1 MHWGNE
7 DRMVRAHRMYSEK
20 FRARMVEKM
29 AGPNPMTGVQLAADT
44 GVPQPTL
51 SRWLREAT
59 TLRRRMTKQE
69 DDEDQMLEAAE
80 QTNQAERT
88 VEEKFSLVLEAA
100 SVPES
105 ELGEWLRRKGIHAAE
120 LEQWRTDAMSGLSGK
135 AGQREEQRK
144 DKAADARHIRQL
156 ERELARKDKALAE
169 AAALLVLKKKVQE
182 IWGDE
187 DDDTDEK
194 KDK

>member
-1 MHWGNE
+1 MHRGNE
-7 DRMVRAHRMYSEK
+7 VRVSGNPYSEK

-29 AGPNPMTGVQLAADT
+29 AGPRAMSGVQLAAES

-59 TLRRRMTKQE
+59 TLRRKMAKRQ
-69 DDEDQMLEAAE
+69 DDEEQKVAAADAP
-80 QTNQAERT
+80 QRT
-88 VEEKFSLVLEAA
+88 TEEKFSLVLEAA
-100 SVPES
+100 AVSEA
-105 ELGEWLRRKGIHAAE
+105 ELGEWLRRKGVHAAQ
-120 LEQWRTDAMSGLSGK
+120 LEEWRAQAM
-135 AGQREEQRK
+135 AGIGGGAKRSK
-144 DKAADARHIRQL
+144 DTAADARQIRQL

-169 AAALLVLKKKVQE
+169 AAALLVLQKKVQA

>member
-1 MHWGNE
+1 MHRGNE
-7 DRMVRAHRMYSEK
+7 NRMSGTQYSEK

-29 AGPNPMTGVQLAADT
+29 VGPTPMTGVQLAAET

-59 TLRRRMTKQE
+59 TLRRRMAKRQ
-69 DDEDQMLEAAE
+69 DDEEQKLVAADAP
-80 QTNQAERT
+80 QRT
-88 VEEKFSLVLEAA
+88 SEEKFSLVLEAA
-100 SVPES
+100 AVPEA
-105 ELGEWLRRKGIHAAE
+105 ELGEWLRRKGVQAAQ
-120 LEQWRTDAMSGLSGK
+120 LEEWRAQAMAGLSGSAK
-135 AGQREEQRK
+135 RTK
-144 DKAADARHIRQL
+144 DSTADARQIRQL
-156 ERELARKDKALAE
+156 DRELARKEKALAE
-169 AAALLVLKKKVQE
+169 AAAIIVLQKKVQA

>member
-1 MHWGNE
+1 MSGTH
-7 DRMVRAHRMYSEK
+7 YSEK

-29 AGPNPMTGVQLAADT
+29 AGPNGLSGVQLAAET

-59 TLRRRMTKQE
+59 TLRRKMAKRQ
-69 DDEDQMLEAAE
+69 DDEEQKLVAADAP
-80 QTNQAERT
+80 QRT
-88 VEEKFSLVLEAA
+88 AEEKFSLVLEAA
-100 SVPES
+100 AVPEA
-105 ELGEWLRRKGIHAAE
+105 ELGEWLRRKGVHAAQ
-120 LEQWRTDAMSGLSGK
+120 LEEWRAQAMAGLGGVKRSRESATDAK
-135 AGQREEQRK
+135 
-144 DKAADARHIRQL
+144 HIRQL

-169 AAALLVLKKKVQE
+169 AAALLVLQKKVQA
-182 IWGDE
+182 IWGDA

>member
-1 MHWGNE
+1 VSGTQ
-7 DRMVRAHRMYSEK
+7 YSEK

-29 AGPNPMTGVQLAADT
+29 AGPHPMSGVQLAAET

-59 TLRRRMTKQE
+59 TLRKKMAKRHDHEEEK
-69 DDEDQMLEAAE
+69 LVAAE
-80 QTNQAERT
+80 APQRT
-88 VEEKFSLVLEAA
+88 AEEKFSLVLEAA
-100 SVPES
+100 AVPEA
-105 ELGEWLRRKGIHAAE
+105 ELGEWLRRKGVHAAQ
-120 LEQWRTDAMSGLSGK
+120 LEEWRTQAMAGL
-135 AGQREEQRK
+135 AGNAKRSK
-144 DKAADARHIRQL
+144 DSAADAKQIRQL

-169 AAALLVLKKKVQE
+169 AAALLVLQKKVQA

-187 DDDTDEK
+187 DDDIDEK

>member
-1 MHWGNE
+1 MHRGNQ
-7 DRMVRAHRMYSEK
+7 DRMSGTQYSEK

-29 AGPNPMTGVQLAADT
+29 AGPQAMSGVQLAAET

-59 TLRRRMTKQE
+59 TLRRKMAKRQ
-69 DDEDQMLEAAE
+69 DDEEQKVAA
-80 QTNQAERT
+80 ADAPPRT
-88 VEEKFSLVLEAA
+88 TEEKFSLVLEAA
-100 SVPES
+100 AIPEA
-105 ELGEWLRRKGIHAAE
+105 EFGEWLRRKGVHVAQLEEWRAQAMAGIGGAAK
-120 LEQWRTDAMSGLSGK
+120 RS
-135 AGQREEQRK
+135 K
-144 DKAADARHIRQL
+144 DTAADARQIRQL

-169 AAALLVLKKKVQE
+169 AAALLVLQKKVQA
-182 IWGDE
+182 IWGEE

>member
-7 DRMVRAHRMYSEK
+7 DRVSGTHYSEK

-29 AGPNPMTGVQLAADT
+29 AGPQPMTALALAAET
-44 GVPQPTL
+44 GVCQPTL

-59 TLRRRMTKQE
+59 TLRRKMAKRH
-69 DDEDQMLEAAE
+69 DDEELKLAAADAP
-80 QTNQAERT
+80 QRT
-88 VEEKFSLVLEAA
+88 TEEKFSLVLEAA
-100 SVPES
+100 AVPES
-105 ELGEWLRRKGIHAAE
+105 ELGEWLRRKGVLVAQLEEWRAQAMAGIGGAAK
-120 LEQWRTDAMSGLSGK
+120 RTKETAS
-135 AGQREEQRK
+135 
-144 DKAADARHIRQL
+144 DARQIRQL

-169 AAALLVLKKKVQE
+169 AAALLVLQKKVQA
-182 IWGDE
+182 IWGAA